1 MNLLLIGSTGYIGTA
16 VADALEANGHQVVPL
31 VRPSETST
39 SPRQRIGDLAD
50 LPSLREAVTDDIDGI
65 VHTSAPL
72 GDWSADTAAVDVL
85 LDALGDDGVFVY
97 LSGTWVLGAS
107 QPDAPASES
116 SPPAPI
122 ALVAGREKVETSVLG
137 SPRRGIVV
145 RSGIAYG
152 RGGGI
157 PALMRQWAADGNARW
172 VNDGTDTD
180 TAWATVHV
188 DDLADLIALAV
199 AEAPGGS
206 LLHAVAGASVN
217 VAAIARAADAA
228 AGGNGTA
235 ISWPAR
241 DAERALGSEFTEA
254 LALTQHVTAGRAL
267 ELGWSPRR
275 RAIIEEYHQGSY
287 AGPGK

>member
-1 MNLLLIGSTGYIGTA
+1 MKLLHIGSTGYIGAA

-31 VRPSETST
+31 VRRSETST
-39 SPRQRIGDLAD
+39 STHLRVGDLAD
-50 LPSLREAVTDDIDGI
+50 LPSLRDAVTEDIDGI
-65 VHTSAPL
+65 VHTAAPL

-85 LDALGDDGVFVY
+85 LDALGDDRVFVY

-122 ALVAGREKVETSVLG
+122 ALVAGREKVEAAVLG

-157 PALMRQWAADGNARW
+157 PALMRQWAADGNPRW
-172 VNDGTDTD
+172 VDDGTD

-199 AEAPGGS
+199 AQAPRRS

-217 VAAIARAADAA
+217 VAAIAGAADVA

-235 ISWPAR
+235 FPWPAR

-254 LALTQHVTAGRAL
+254 LALTQHVTAERAL
-267 ELGWSPRR
+267 ALGWIPRC
-275 RAIIEEYHQGSY
+275 RAIIEEYRQGSY
-287 AGPGK
+287 AGPGT

>member
-31 VRPSETST
+31 VRASETST
-39 SPRQRIGDLAD
+39 SPHQRIGDLAD

-65 VHTSAPL
+65 VHTASPL
-72 GDWSADTAAVDVL
+72 GNWSADTAAVDVL

-107 QPDAPASES
+107 QPDAPVSES

-137 SPRRGIVV
+137 SSRRGIVV

-172 VNDGTDTD
+172 VNDGTDT
-180 TAWATVHV
+180 AWATVHV

-206 LLHAVAGASVN
+206 LLHAVAGASVD

-235 ISWPAR
+235 TSWPAR
-241 DAERALGSEFTEA
+241 DAEHALGSEFTEA
-254 LALTQHVTAGRAL
+254 LALAQHVTAERAL

-275 RAIIEEYHQGSY
+275 LAIIEEYHQGSY

>member
-1 MNLLLIGSTGYIGTA
+1 M
-16 VADALEANGHQVVPL
+16 VPL

-39 SPRQRIGDLAD
+39 SPHQRIGDLAD

-65 VHTSAPL
+65 VHTAAPL

-85 LDALGDDGVFVY
+85 LDALSEDGVFVY

-188 DDLADLIALAV
+188 DDLADLIALAAAEDGDVFPANSLRGVHVMVIDDEPSVRDLV
-199 AEAPGGS
+199 ALTLAKC
-206 LLHAVAGASVN
+206 GASVT

-228 AGGNGTA
+228 AGGTGTA

-267 ELGWSPRR
+267 ELGWNPRR